1 MVGFTCYDTYTW
13 PLAVIKTS
21 VTLKNYIFKF
31 STIVF
36 LIILGS
42 CKNERSNTKE
52 IDSSSFENSYFGLK
66 PPGNTPVTFAP
77 GIISTN
83 NWEAGGVFSPD
94 LKEFYFIREVG
105 ETEDEKT
112 MNFMVYH
119 YKDNEWRDSI
129 ISTRVGQP
137 FISPDGKTMHLG
149 RRYKDRLE
157 NGNWSELKNLD
168 STLYNVPIM
177 RLTSSEKGTYVFDA
191 MGEGLLR
198 YSRLVNGERETP
210 KLFGEEFNSGTANA
224 HPFIAP
230 DESYILWDSRREIG
244 HGGAD
249 IYVSFRQEDGS
260 WGKAI
265 NLGKEINSTA
275 SEGGARVTPD
285 GKYLFFN
292 RNVGKIKPTD
302 KYEDVNMFW
311 VDAKVIEKLKTQK
324 SSSE

>member
-1 MVGFTCYDTYTW
+1 MRNH
-13 PLAVIKTS
+13 I
-21 VTLKNYIFKF
+21 IKF
-31 STIVF
+31 SALVF
-36 LIILGS
+36 LILLNA
-42 CKNERSNTKE
+42 CKIEKSNTKE
-52 IDSSSFENSYFGLK
+52 IDSSTFEDSYFGLK
-66 PPGNTPVTFAP
+66 PPGMTPETFAP

-105 ETEDEKT
+105 ETEEEKK

-129 ISTRVGQP
+129 ISARVGQP
-137 FISPDGKTMHLG
+137 FISPDGNTMHLG

-157 NGNWSELKNLD
+157 NGNWSEIKNLD
-168 STLYNVPIM
+168 STLYNIPIM
-177 RLTSSEKGTYVFDA
+177 RLTTSEKGTYVFDA

-198 YSRLVNGERETP
+198 YSRLVNGEREMP
-210 KLFGEEFNSGTANA
+210 ELFGEEFNSGTANA

-244 HGGAD
+244 YGEAD
-249 IYVSFRQEDGS
+249 MYISFRQEDGT

-265 NLGKEINSTA
+265 NLGNNINSAA

-292 RNVGKIKPTD
+292 RNVGKAKPTD
-302 KYEDVNMFW
+302 KYDDVNIFW
-311 VDAKVIEKLKTQK
+311 VDAKVIETLKTN
-324 SSSE
+324 E